1 MLAPDQLPMA
11 HEFEHEDDRDQLD
24 PYIDGVVPTPITPEE
39 SGFLLGM
46 LIVNLRRIH
55 AAYDEDGEDLS
66 ALPAKAADEIE
77 RLIAQEQS
85 DPVAVTRCK
94 YVGYAYEETE
104 AVLLKPVPYDTF
116 LYAAPPNLTEKVAE
130 LEADVATLEAVD
142 MAPCDECERLE
153 QHISELTKQVSD
165 AEAMADVGRAL
176 INAIEVHAYP
186 GWGPA
191 ECPSEIVGDLRN
203 ECDELRAELKK
214 TESIR
219 VELEKQRAYA
229 YDLSIRV
236 HDLQSLVYQYKR
248 DADLYRMLRNEDEWG
263 EDTASNRASAWQLLG
278 ELSGAAF
285 DDFVSTRFAL
295 RGAA

>member
-11 HEFEHEDDRDQLD
+11 HEFEHEDDRDALC
-24 PYIDGVVPTPITPEE
+24 PHIDGIIPTPMTLEE
-39 SGFLLGM
+39 RGFALGM
-46 LIVNLRRIH
+46 LIGNLRRIH
-55 AAYDEDGEDLS
+55 AAYDDDGEDLS
-66 ALPAKAADEIE
+66 TLPGKAADEID
-77 RLIAQEQS
+77 RLIDQ
-85 DPVAVTRCK
+85 VAK
-94 YVGYAYEETE
+94 NA
-104 AVLLKPVPYDTF
+104 
-116 LYAAPPNLTEKVAE
+116 
-130 LEADVATLEAVD
+130 
-142 MAPCDECERLE
+142 
-153 QHISELTKQVSD
+153 D
-165 AEAMADVGRAL
+165 AEEMADVGRAL
-176 INAIEVHAYP
+176 MKAIEVHAYP
-186 GWGPA
+186 SWGPA

-229 YDLSIRV
+229 YDLRIRV

>member
-1 MLAPDQLPMA
+1 
-11 HEFEHEDDRDQLD
+11 
-24 PYIDGVVPTPITPEE
+24 
-39 SGFLLGM
+39 
-46 LIVNLRRIH
+46 
-55 AAYDEDGEDLS
+55 
-66 ALPAKAADEIE
+66 
-77 RLIAQEQS
+77 
-85 DPVAVTRCK
+85 
-94 YVGYAYEETE
+94 
-104 AVLLKPVPYDTF
+104 
-116 LYAAPPNLTEKVAE
+116 
-130 LEADVATLEAVD
+130 
-142 MAPCDECERLE
+142 
-153 QHISELTKQVSD
+153 
-165 AEAMADVGRAL
+165 MADVGRAL
-176 INAIEVHAYP
+176 MKAIEVHAYP
-186 GWGPA
+186 SWGPA

-229 YDLSIRV
+229 YDLRIRV
-236 HDLQSLVYQYKR
+236 NDLQSLVYQYKR